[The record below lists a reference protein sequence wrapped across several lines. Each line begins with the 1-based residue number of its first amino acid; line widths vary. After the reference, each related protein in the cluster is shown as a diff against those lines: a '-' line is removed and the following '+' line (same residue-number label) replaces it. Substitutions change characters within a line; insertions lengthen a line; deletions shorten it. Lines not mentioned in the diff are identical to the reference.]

1 MNKYSG
7 NSENYKSLLLLAE
20 SEMGIFVSSESQT
33 SYVKNNELYT
43 ESFNQVV
50 IEEDF
55 KDLEFKYQTGN
66 ITGETGNLGVTYMP
80 TKGGEGKGPVGDNCI
95 QININPTLS
104 PIGAAETF
112 SHDMATHIYILS
124 QMAIEMRLYII
135 MRMVLYA
142 QTWN

>member
-55 KDLEFKYQTGN
+55 KDFRCGLKKLIQEAYTVHRSVNRVRNGVCLLSNPILRKQ
-66 ITGETGNLGVTYMP
+66 ITP
-80 TKGGEGKGPVGDNCI
+80 
-95 QININPTLS
+95 INKKQKQSKL
-104 PIGAAETF
+104 F
-112 SHDMATHIYILS
+112 YKQSHFYHISKLKF
-124 QMAIEMRLYII
+124 MK
-135 MRMVLYA
+135 
-142 QTWN
+142 